1 MLLHARDH
9 LASLLRT
16 VGAPVPPCVQLNVKA
31 SGLRLEVD
39 GVGRIRFPVP
49 AKTARALIALA
60 APARFGR
67 GAQTL
72 TDTQVRDTWE
82 VPRDLVHD
90 SWTAALDAALDR
102 VRDQFGL
109 PATASLVADLHSL
122 LVYEPGQFFLPHQDS
137 EKHDSMTGTLVVTL
151 PTRHTGGELVIY
163 HGDQSRTHRG
173 WASDLAL
180 VAFHA
185 DRRHEVRPVTSGYR
199 IALTYNLL
207 IEGETSSPEGETTAD
222 DEQLASCLRQHFTTP
237 VVHRYRDGDGDPP
250 RRLVY
255 LLDHEYTERALD
267 WSRLKGN
274 DIARTARLRAA
285 AAAADAECALAL
297 TEVQETWEAY
307 EPEPVYRRRYRDE
320 PDEEQDGDGFELQ
333 SLIDSSITLTHW
345 VNQAGD
351 PTSTSLTVSGDEVC
365 ASTPSEALQPFSWQ
379 YEGYMGNWGNTLD
392 RWYRRAAVVVWPRGQ
407 GFAMRAEAAPSWALD
422 ELLRTVKSGDLAEA
436 RTMAATLEPFWD
448 TVSLPTS
455 QSALLVTAL
464 RAAAA
469 LEEPAL
475 GRLLVRR
482 FRAEQLRPRQMAPLT
497 ALANQY
503 GDAWVDDLLTT
514 WFGRGAAWS
523 PGTPDRTT
531 WLTSLPALTAAL
543 LKVKRHGRTT
553 ATRLLG
559 LAWDSLRRMLE
570 EALAT
575 RTPSRKATALTALGE
590 PLAALLT
597 AGAMIEADGLRASM
611 ITFCDAHPGDLG
623 DA

>member
-1 MLLHARDH
+1 MDLIRRPVA
-9 LASLLRT
+9 
-16 VGAPVPPCVQLNVKA
+16 GATRA
-31 SGLRLEVD
+31 
-39 GVGRIRFPVP
+39 GRGPSRF
-49 AKTARALIALA
+49 IALA

-67 GAQTL
+67 GARTL
-72 TDTQVRDTWE
+72 TDTQVRDTWD
-82 VPRDLVHD
+82 VPRDLVRD

-102 VRDQFGL
+102 AREQFGL
-109 PATASLVADLHSL
+109 PATARLVADLHSL

-137 EKHDSMTGTLVVTL
+137 EKHDSMTGSLVVTL

-207 IEGETSSPEGETTAD
+207 IEGEASGPEGETTAD
-222 DEQLASCLRQHFTTP
+222 DEQLASCLRQHFTTR
-237 VVHRYRDGDGDPP
+237 VVHRYRDGDCDPP

-285 AAAADAECALAL
+285 AAASDAECALAL

-307 EPEPVYRRRYRDE
+307 EPEPVYRRRYRDK
-320 PDEEQDGDGFELQ
+320 PDEGQDGDAFELQ
-333 SLIDSSITLTHW
+333 YLIDSSITITHW

-351 PTSTSLTVSGDEVC
+351 STSTSLTVSGDEVC
-365 ASTPSEALQPFSWQ
+365 VLRLIADEAGLH
-379 YEGYMGNWGNTLD
+379 
-392 RWYRRAAVVVWPRGQ
+392 
-407 GFAMRAEAAPSWALD
+407 
-422 ELLRTVKSGDLAEA
+422 
-436 RTMAATLEPFWD
+436 
-448 TVSLPTS
+448 
-455 QSALLVTAL
+455 
-464 RAAAA
+464 
-469 LEEPAL
+469 
-475 GRLLVRR
+475 
-482 FRAEQLRPRQMAPLT
+482 
-497 ALANQY
+497 

-543 LKVKRHGRTT
+543 LKVKRHSRMT
-553 ATRLLG
+553 ATRLLE

-575 RTPSRKATALTALGE
+575 TTPSRKATALTALGE
-590 PLAALLT
+590 PLAGPVDGRSDDRGRWPADLDDPT
-597 AGAMIEADGLRASM
+597 PAVEAASRSWRPWATQSASPRPRRPGM
-611 ITFCDAHPGDLG
+611 AHHEVVKG
-623 DA
+623 